1 MPCSCEKPLPDYPE
15 SDHWGPVLW
24 TILHALAERSGKLV
38 SPSYYDDER
47 RQWIHLLTI
56 LPKMI
61 PCPMCRVHSEEWLQ
75 THPVTE
81 IKNLKEEFHTWIVS
95 WVYDFHESVNL
106 RVGKPSFDKA
116 LLSST
121 YKSVPIPSALKV
133 LKPFIETAIVLSGIT
148 LMPWQKWVSHVKML
162 SSFYGI

>member
-1 MPCSCEKPLPDYPE
+1 
-15 SDHWGPVLW
+15 
-24 TILHALAERSGKLV
+24 
-38 SPSYYDDER
+38 
-47 RQWIHLLTI
+47 
-56 LPKMI
+56 
-61 PCPMCRVHSEEWLQ
+61 
-75 THPVTE
+75 
-81 IKNLKEEFHTWIVS
+81 
-95 WVYDFHESVNL
+95 VNL